1 MVGISKHL
9 PMPAGLY
16 YNAWCGPNYD
26 NDNVKRIV
34 GLEIRA
40 WYIDILNR
48 KKIILTKHTSML
60 LVPVLRVNFDFTLL
74 YYIQQRGSI
83 QHKIESPI
91 MTPAKPNVPNQ

>member
-1 MVGISKHL
+1 
-9 PMPAGLY
+9 
-16 YNAWCGPNYD
+16 
-26 NDNVKRIV
+26 
-34 GLEIRA
+34 
-40 WYIDILNR
+40 
-48 KKIILTKHTSML
+48 ML